1 MKRCRYVS
9 HLAQLGTILQDF
21 QGLQAADL
29 RAVGVHDPDA
39 QAAILTRLRLPPPLY
54 PSPSTGAA
62 GANDLD
68 LER

>member
-1 MKRCRYVS
+1 MKWRRYVS

-39 QAAILTRLRLPPPLY
+39 QAAILTRLRLPPP
-54 PSPSTGAA
+54 PSSPSTAAA